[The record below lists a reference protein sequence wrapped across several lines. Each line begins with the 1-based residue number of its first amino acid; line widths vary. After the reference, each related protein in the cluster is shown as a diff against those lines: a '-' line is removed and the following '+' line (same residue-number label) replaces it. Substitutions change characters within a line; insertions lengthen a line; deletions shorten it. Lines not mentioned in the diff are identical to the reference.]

1 MSISIYPVQVSSGLR
16 EIRWLTNSTQ
26 LETRQLPLPLLSY
39 KHQRSAKLRL
49 DAVAA
54 IGPILYLTARQ
65 DGGII
70 VVHAHLDLV
79 QAERLILQI
88 TSLVSRQPLLLCQ
101 HKSKRAY
108 TDIVI
113 CQDTLKESGITTQFG
128 VCPGVCQT
136 QHLLF
141 SMFLIH
147 CVTPFCCKLMVS
159 SKESFLIFFLLFTSQ
174 TY

>member
-1 MSISIYPVQVSSGLR
+1 MFGNQFMPPPSYSVVMSISIHTAQVSSGLR

-54 IGPILYLTARQ
+54 IGSILYLTARQ

-70 VVHAHLDLV
+70 VVHPHLDLV
-79 QAERLILQI
+79 QAERLVLQI
-88 TSLVSRQPLLLCQ
+88 TGLVSREPLLLCQ

-108 TDIVI
+108 TDII
-113 CQDTLKESGITTQFG
+113 IR
-128 VCPGVCQT
+128 
-136 QHLLF
+136 
-141 SMFLIH
+141 
-147 CVTPFCCKLMVS
+147 
-159 SKESFLIFFLLFTSQ
+159 
-174 TY
+174 